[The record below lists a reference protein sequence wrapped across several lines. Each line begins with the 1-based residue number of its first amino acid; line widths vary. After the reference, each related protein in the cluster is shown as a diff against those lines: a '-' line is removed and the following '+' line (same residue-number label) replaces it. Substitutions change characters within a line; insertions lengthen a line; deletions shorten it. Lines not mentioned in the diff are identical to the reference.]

1 MLKKI
6 LLSITSFFLATSL
19 AWAQVDINKADQAAL
34 DGVRGIGPSMSKR
47 ILEERQKG
55 GAFKDWDD
63 LQKRVKGVKDKS
75 AARLSA
81 NGLTVNGQAKPGGGR
96 RCGHSQGTRQGRTW
110 PGTRGRQGR
119 GPACRRQVS
128 LPG

>member
-6 LLSITSFFLATSL
+6 LLSIVSFLFTTSL

-47 ILEERQKG
+47 ILAEREKG

-81 NGLTVNGQAKPGGGR
+81 NGLTVNGQAKPGAAAGASASKAPAKAARSEGREGGKAEAR
-96 RCGHSQGTRQGRTW
+96 
-110 PGTRGRQGR
+110 
-119 GPACRRQVS
+119 PAA
-128 LPG
+128 GK

>member
-6 LLSITSFFLATSL
+6 LLSIASFFLATGL

-47 ILEERQKG
+47 ILAERQKG

-81 NGLTVNGQAKPGGGR
+81 NGLTVNGQAKPGAAAGAATAKAPAKGAR
-96 RCGHSQGTRQGRTW
+96 SQEREEAKAEAR
-110 PGTRGRQGR
+110 
-119 GPACRRQVS
+119 PAA
-128 LPG
+128 GK

>member
-6 LLSITSFFLATSL
+6 LLSIISFFLATSL

-34 DGVRGIGPSMSKR
+34 DGVRGIGPSMSRR

-55 GAFKDWDD
+55 GAFKDWGD
-63 LQKRVKGVKDKS
+63 LEKRVKGIKDKS

-81 NGLTVNGQAKPGGGR
+81 NGLTVNGQAKPGAAAGATASKAPAKLARSEGRDGGKAEA
-96 RCGHSQGTRQGRTW
+96 Q
-110 PGTRGRQGR
+110 
-119 GPACRRQVS
+119 PAA
-128 LPG
+128 GK

>member
-81 NGLTVNGQAKPGGGR
+81 NGLTVNGQAKPGAAAAAA
-96 RCGHSQGTRQGRTW
+96 TAKA
-110 PGTRGRQGR
+110 PARGAR
-119 GPACRRQVS
+119 GQEREDAKAEARPAA
-128 LPG
+128 GK